1 MKTAFPRSG
10 LEESGRYG
18 IRDRLRRLERASEG
32 KTMTL
37 VCPECGEEFIAAGD
51 VAVEFLVHDGASEAR
66 ARPKSYRQTPED
78 ILRIF
83 EHEHKPSNFV
93 EKTSGEPF
101 LGPFFSGMDLGVAPE
116 DVEDLSE

>member
-1 MKTAFPRSG
+1 MG
-10 LEESGRYG
+10 L
-18 IRDRLRRLERASEG
+18 RDRLRRLERASEG
-32 KTMTL
+32 ETMTL
-37 VCPECGEEFIAAGD
+37 VCPECGEELIAAGD
-51 VAVEFLVHDGASEAR
+51 VAVEFLVHEWGQRSSSQAESF
-66 ARPKSYRQTPED
+66 RQTPED

-93 EKTSGEPF
+93 EETSGEPF